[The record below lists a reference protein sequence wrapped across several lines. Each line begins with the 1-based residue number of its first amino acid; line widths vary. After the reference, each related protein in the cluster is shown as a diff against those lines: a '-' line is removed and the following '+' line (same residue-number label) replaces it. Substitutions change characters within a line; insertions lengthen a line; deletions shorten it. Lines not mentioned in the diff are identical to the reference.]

1 MQYDSYILL
10 INRDREVLEATYG
23 SLCKAGYMVLK
34 ATDMDGAFSLLNV
47 NPVGLI
53 ICDNALQDIS
63 GYEFLTILK
72 NDPLLLTIP
81 FVFFVPVHDQGRAF
95 KAFAIGASDFI
106 VYPLD
111 EKTFV
116 ERIREIMPLAAD
128 MQHHTTIQPIEDVSL
143 SQPSGAVILG
153 REKQRESEHTYEFIS
168 SETDETNHSMT
179 PPVTETSLPRPAETD
194 ETNHS
199 MTQSVAE
206 MSLPRHSGTVI
217 LERDDWRESVRKTSL
232 PPIRIEIS
240 RDGVLWM
247 PGQLKNIN
255 KQGIFAETSLLVKTG
270 TVLHIKVPSPAGI
283 QLLKGFIRHITFS
296 NPRHPAG
303 IGIEIEETQDWQEV
317 HDYIDMLLGP
327 EDSVEKDKKN
337 FQKNANMQIARRTVI
352 LPNPKY
358 NMPANSL
365 LLNDAGM
372 RSEEALDIKFY
383 HSLVGKQLDNYKAVS
398 FIGAGTMGGVFK
410 GWDIA
415 LERTVALK
423 VISYELSS
431 HETFRNMFIT
441 EARTISQLNHPNIA
455 QIYYIGNTDDILYFA
470 MEFINGKTLADLIK
484 EDHNLDT
491 SKGLKYFITVCLT
504 LDFVS
509 KKNIIHR
516 DIKPDN
522 IMINDKG
529 ILKVV
534 DFGVAKITNGNGGE
548 TKPEGIVGSPLYMS
562 PDCIKG
568 HTLDCRSDIYSLGA
582 TFYHAFS
589 GVPPFE
595 GRNTDD
601 ILLKHLNDEPV
612 PLQERNPNISHALS
626 RIIERMMDKEPENR
640 YQDYQGIIDDLEPLI
655 AGNTESR

>member
-10 INRDREVLEATYG
+10 INRDREVLEATHG
-23 SLCKAGYMVLK
+23 SLCKAGYLALK
-34 ATDMDGAFSLLNV
+34 AVNTNDALYLLNFIR
-47 NPVGLI
+47 VGLI
-53 ICDNALQDIS
+53 ICDNALQGVI
-63 GYEFLTILK
+63 GREFLTMLK
-72 NDPLLLTIP
+72 KDPLLLTIP
-81 FVFFVPVHDQGRAF
+81 FVFFVPVQDKGRAPE
-95 KAFAIGASDFI
+95 AFSMGASDFF

-111 EKTFV
+111 EQRLI
-116 ERIREIMPLAAD
+116 ERIHKIMPLAAD
-128 MQHHTTIQPIEDVSL
+128 TQQHTTIQTIDGKSL
-143 SQPSGAVILG
+143 PQPSGAVIQ
-153 REKQRESEHTYEFIS
+153 EHNDQRESKRKDSLS
-168 SETDETNHSMT
+168 S
-179 PPVTETSLPRPAETD
+179 
-194 ETNHS
+194 
-199 MTQSVAE
+199 
-206 MSLPRHSGTVI
+206 
-217 LERDDWRESVRKTSL
+217 
-232 PPIRIEIS
+232 IRIEIS
-240 RDGVLWM
+240 RDGLLWM

-255 KQGIFAETSLLVKTG
+255 GQGIFAETSLLGKPG
-270 TVLHIKVPSPAGI
+270 AVLHIKILSLDGMWV
-283 QLLKGFIRHITFS
+283 LKGHIKHITFS
-296 NPRHPAG
+296 NPQSPAG
-303 IGIEIEETQDWQEV
+303 IRIEIEETQDWREV
-317 HDYIDMLLGP
+317 HEYIATLMRN
-327 EDSVEKDKKN
+327 EDPAEGNTKYP
-337 FQKNANMQIARRTVI
+337 QQISRSTII
-352 LPNPKY
+352 LPYQKQNS
-358 NMPANSL
+358 PAHSL
-365 LLNDAGM
+365 LLNNAGTM
-372 RSEEALDIKFY
+372 SEEALDIKFY
-383 HSLVGKQLDNYKAVS
+383 RSLVGKQLGNYKAVS

-516 DIKPDN
+516 DIKPEN
-522 IMINDKG
+522 ILINDKG

-548 TKPEGIVGSPLYMS
+548 TKPDGIVGSPLYIS

-640 YQDYQGIIDDLEPLI
+640 YQGYQNIIDDLKSLT
-655 AGNTESR
+655 A

>member
-1 MQYDSYILL
+1 MQHDSYILL
-10 INRDREVLEATYG
+10 INRDREVLEATHG
-23 SLCKAGYMVLK
+23 SLCKAGYLALK
-34 ATDMDGAFSLLNV
+34 AVNTNDALYLLNFIR
-47 NPVGLI
+47 VGLI
-53 ICDNALQDIS
+53 ICDNALQGVI
-63 GYEFLTILK
+63 GREFLTMLK
-72 NDPLLLTIP
+72 KEPLLLTIP
-81 FVFFVPVHDQGRAF
+81 FVFFVPVQDKGRAPE
-95 KAFAIGASDFI
+95 AFSMGASDFF

-111 EKTFV
+111 EQRLI
-116 ERIREIMPLAAD
+116 ERIHKIMPLATD
-128 MQHHTTIQPIEDVSL
+128 MQHHTTIQTIDGKSL
-143 SQPSGAVILG
+143 PQPSGAVIQ
-153 REKQRESEHTYEFIS
+153 EHNDQRESKRKDSLS
-168 SETDETNHSMT
+168 S
-179 PPVTETSLPRPAETD
+179 
-194 ETNHS
+194 
-199 MTQSVAE
+199 
-206 MSLPRHSGTVI
+206 
-217 LERDDWRESVRKTSL
+217 
-232 PPIRIEIS
+232 IRIEIS
-240 RDGVLWM
+240 RDGLLWM

-255 KQGIFAETSLLVKTG
+255 GQGIFAETSLLGKPG
-270 TVLHIKVPSPAGI
+270 AVLHIKILSLDGMWV
-283 QLLKGFIRHITFS
+283 LKGHIKHITFS
-296 NPRHPAG
+296 NPQSPAG
-303 IGIEIEETQDWQEV
+303 IGIEIEETQDWREV
-317 HDYIDMLLGP
+317 HEYIATLMRT
-327 EDSVEKDKKN
+327 EDPAEGNKKHP
-337 FQKNANMQIARRTVI
+337 QQISRSTII
-352 LPNPKY
+352 LPYQKQNS
-358 NMPANSL
+358 PAHSL
-365 LLNDAGM
+365 LLNNAGTM
-372 RSEEALDIKFY
+372 SEEALDIKFY
-383 HSLVGKQLDNYKAVS
+383 RSLVGKQLGNYKAVS

-516 DIKPDN
+516 DIKPEN
-522 IMINDKG
+522 ILINDKG

-548 TKPEGIVGSPLYMS
+548 TKPDGIVGSPLYIS

-595 GRNTDD
+595 GKDTEDV
-601 ILLKHLNDEPV
+601 LCKHLNDKLV

-640 YQDYQGIIDDLEPLI
+640 YQGYQNIIDDLKSLT
-655 AGNTESR
+655 A